1 MQSTDKFRA
10 QLDRLRTALAVRED
24 QEVASMLGMTKA
36 ALSARKARGSFPEK
50 ELRALAQRR
59 PDLSIDVEH
68 VLSGTALRE
77 KRQNAAGQ
85 VLYQGTEIV
94 HLMTGEPESSPH
106 YPTDATALVENWQ
119 RCSALD
125 QALVLQLV
133 RRLAGRQ

>member
-1 MQSTDKFRA
+1 MGEFEQALLRLKSQVGVATDKEMA
-10 QLDRLRTALAVRED
+10 ELLGLSEKALN
-24 QEVASMLGMTKA
+24 
-36 ALSARKARGSFPEK
+36 ARKRRGAFPTDK
-50 ELRALAQRR
+50 VRALAQQR
-59 PDLSIDVEH
+59 PDLSIDVDH

-85 VLYQGTEIV
+85 VMYQGTEIV
-94 HLMTGEPESSPH
+94 HLMTGEPESRPH
-106 YPTDATALVENWQ
+106 YPTDAMALVENWQ